1 MSKIII
7 EGKLSNWI
15 WISIYKYVQNF
26 KNKELLSTV
35 SYNFNLII
43 LPMSTYKLSHIQI
56 TGLDSS
62 EDTPTKGECIHL
74 NF

>member
-43 LPMSTYKLSHIQI
+43 LPMSNYKLSHIHI